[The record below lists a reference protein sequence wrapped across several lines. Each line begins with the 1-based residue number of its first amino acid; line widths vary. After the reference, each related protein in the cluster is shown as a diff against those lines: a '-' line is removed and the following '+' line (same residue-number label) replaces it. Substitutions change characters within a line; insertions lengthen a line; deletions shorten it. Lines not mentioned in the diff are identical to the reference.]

1 MKFQKFEISFLIFGS
16 ILVVLFNVILV
27 ALKVLVV
34 FEIFKETSNKFAVK
48 FLSSR
53 TVHSCWI
60 SWSNIRTWQQH
71 CKYFDWQNYEFYA
84 VYSHC
89 SLIVISAKNCKNC
102 KAYTKA
108 IEQSTLNSNASWLR
122 NHLLGRFGRE
132 GRQIKQTNMDE
143 L

>member
-53 TVHSCWI
+53 TVG
-60 SWSNIRTWQQH
+60 
-71 CKYFDWQNYEFYA
+71 
-84 VYSHC
+84 
-89 SLIVISAKNCKNC
+89 
-102 KAYTKA
+102 
-108 IEQSTLNSNASWLR
+108 EQILEIFLYVSQFLMLMAL
-122 NHLLGRFGRE
+122 
-132 GRQIKQTNMDE
+132 
-143 L
+143 

>member
-53 TVHSCWI
+53 TVLVF
-60 SWSNIRTWQQH
+60 
-71 CKYFDWQNYEFYA
+71 K
-84 VYSHC
+84 
-89 SLIVISAKNCKNC
+89 K
-102 KAYTKA
+102 
-108 IEQSTLNSNASWLR
+108 LR
-122 NHLLGRFGRE
+122 KKVPHQLMHY
-132 GRQIKQTNMDE
+132 IA
-143 L
+143 

>member
-53 TVHSCWI
+53 TVLETEVSRQPGFESHSHLKNLLPPKWD
-60 SWSNIRTWQQH
+60 H
-71 CKYFDWQNYEFYA
+71 CESSDKIIFFVDKYDKDFFSY
-84 VYSHC
+84 
-89 SLIVISAKNCKNC
+89 
-102 KAYTKA
+102 
-108 IEQSTLNSNASWLR
+108 
-122 NHLLGRFGRE
+122 
-132 GRQIKQTNMDE
+132 
-143 L
+143 

>member
-53 TVHSCWI
+53 TVLSELFKNHHSHSI
-60 SWSNIRTWQQH
+60 SNTSS
-71 CKYFDWQNYEFYA
+71 DA
-84 VYSHC
+84 LYS
-89 SLIVISAKNCKNC
+89 LTPGVAGVKNF
-102 KAYTKA
+102 
-108 IEQSTLNSNASWLR
+108 ILFLFLTLLMPLYSPAR
-122 NHLLGRFGRE
+122 
-132 GRQIKQTNMDE
+132 
-143 L
+143 